1 MPRDRDVQSN
11 AWLRDKSVPLLT
23 PSQDVQRNG
32 KTSHFKLVH

>member
-11 AWLRDKSVPLLT
+11 SWLRDKSVPLLT

-32 KTSHFKLVH
+32 KTTHFTLVN